1 MTENAYCFCTAV
13 YGFQYLKLARLLVED
28 LSKFSPDSKLIIVT
42 NQPGFFKDQSNVI
55 AIKHRCRGVEPHH
68 ERRFAINY
76 GLSIAESVI
85 VIDSDVRILSPLPP
99 DLKFHPGI
107 AAKSCGSLQKHMQDR
122 LQRPSQQKL
131 RKQQIVHQ
139 MAKQVGVDM
148 SSPDLKF
155 INEFL
160 FAVTRDQG
168 REQDFL
174 NLWGELAIYADTL
187 GMHRHPTYA
196 MALAAHKTGF
206 PVYKDEMPGLNFFDD
221 RVIKWNIEHGK
232 AELTPQLEAL
242 FKQQAEIEDGQRS
255 ILPRIKRKLG
265 KIMSKRIAI
274 PYNRARVQLTQAISP
289 SALTAYSEA
298 DIKSSCRS

>member
-1 MTENAYCFCTAV
+1 MTKNAYCFCTAV
-13 YGFQYLKLARLLVED
+13 YGSQYLKLARFLAED
-28 LSKFSPDSKLIIVT
+28 LCKFSPDSKLIIVT
-42 NQPGFFKDQSNVI
+42 NQPSFFEDQSNVI
-55 AIKHRCRGVEPHH
+55 AIMHRCRGVEPHH

-76 GLSIAESVI
+76 GLSISESVI

-99 DLKFHPGI
+99 DLKFNPGI
-107 AAKSCGSLQKHMQDR
+107 AAKSCCSLQKHMQER
-122 LQRPSQQKL
+122 LKNPSKQKL

-139 MAKQVGVDM
+139 MAEKVGVDM

-221 RVIKWNIEHGK
+221 RVIKWNIERGK
-232 AELTPQLEAL
+232 AELTPQIEAL

-255 ILPRIKRKLG
+255 ILPRIKRKLR
-265 KIMSKRIAI
+265 KTMSKRVAI
-274 PYNRARVQLTQAISP
+274 PYNRVRVKLTQAIAP
-289 SALTAYSEA
+289 SSLTAYSNA
-298 DIKSSCRS
+298 DIEKFLRS